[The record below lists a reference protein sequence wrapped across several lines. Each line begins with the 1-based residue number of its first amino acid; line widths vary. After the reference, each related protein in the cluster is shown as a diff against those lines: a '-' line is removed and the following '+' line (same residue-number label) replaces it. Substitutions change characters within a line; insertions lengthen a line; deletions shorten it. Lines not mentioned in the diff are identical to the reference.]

1 MAKTERE
8 LVFSILDNI
17 YRKGSFSN
25 ITLEKHL
32 KDEESKRK
40 QNFIREM
47 VYGVLE
53 NDIFLEHV
61 ISKSSKIK
69 MKKIHKPI
77 LIILK
82 MGIYQ
87 IFFMDSVP
95 SSAAVNESVIL
106 AKKYGNKGSIGYV
119 NGMLRNISRN
129 KDELKNID
137 IEDPIKRISVKYSH
151 PRWMVDKWTKEYGID
166 FTEDLCRS
174 NNEKPN
180 LNITV
185 NTLKTSR
192 EDLKNRLKKSG
203 FKTRESRYSV
213 DSLIIENP
221 FKISD
226 IKEFK
231 SGEFTIQDESSAL
244 VAQIM
249 NPEPGSTVID
259 VCSAPGGKSVH
270 IAQKMENK
278 GRVISRDIYEHK
290 LSLIRSNSQ
299 RLGIDIIETEI
310 YDAIEIDGSL
320 VNTADYVL
328 VDAPCSGLGLIRRK
342 PEIKANKSQ
351 EDIESLSDLQFRI
364 LNNAKNYLK
373 IGGVLIYSTCTIG
386 KRENVDIIDKFLKEN
401 TDFSKLD
408 LSGYIKSEVEI
419 PSLQE
424 GYIELYPNIH
434 GTDGFFIAKMKKTR

>member
-1 MAKTERE
+1 MSKTERE
-8 LVFSILDNI
+8 IAFSILDDI
-17 YRKGSFSN
+17 YNKGAFSN

-32 KDEESKRK
+32 KEKSKRK

-53 NDIFLEHV
+53 NDIFLEYI
-61 ISKSSKIK
+61 ISKTSKIRI
-69 MKKIHKPI
+69 KKIHKPI

-106 AKKYGNKGSIGYV
+106 AKKYGNKGSVGYV

-129 KDELKNID
+129 KEELGDTDID
-137 IEDPIKRISVKYSH
+137 DPRKRISVKYSH
-151 PRWMVDKWTKEYGID
+151 PSWIVDKWIEEYGIK

-174 NNEKPN
+174 NNEKPK

-192 EDLKNRLKKSG
+192 DDLKSKLEKKG
-203 FKTRESRYSV
+203 FEIRESKYSA

-221 FKISD
+221 FKISET
-226 IKEFK
+226 KEFK
-231 SGEFTIQDESSAL
+231 DGEFTIQDESSAL

-249 NPEPGSTVID
+249 NPEPGSIVID

-270 IAQKMENK
+270 IAQKMQNK
-278 GRVISRDIYEHK
+278 GRIISRDIHEHK
-290 LSLIRSNSQ
+290 LNLIRKNTE

-310 YDAIEIDGSL
+310 YDAEEIDDSL
-320 VNTADYVL
+320 INLADYVL

-342 PEIKANKSQ
+342 PEIKINKTQ
-351 EDIESLSDLQFRI
+351 EDINSLSNLQFKI

-373 IGGVLIYSTCTIG
+373 VGGTLIYSTCTLG
-386 KRENVDIIDKFLKEN
+386 KRENMDIVDKFLKEN
-401 TDFSKLD
+401 KEFSKLD
-408 LSGYIKSEVEI
+408 LSGPIKNKLDM
-419 PSLQE
+419 PSLE
-424 GYIELYPNIH
+424 RGYIELYPNIH
-434 GTDGFFIAKMKKTR
+434 GTDGFFIAKMKKIR